1 MAHGRF
7 VWNELLTR
15 DTEAAKRFYATLI
28 GWSFRGVPMP
38 DGATYWVAEAGGQPA
53 AGIMAMPVDLPAGI
67 PPHWFEYLEVDD
79 VDSRVRLASQNGGRE
94 LRPAFDVPDVGR
106 LGFIADS
113 TGAVLGLMT
122 PTRKS

>member
-15 DTEAAKRFYATLI
+15 DVEAAKSFYGNLV
-28 GWSFRGVPMP
+28 GWTFKGMPMQ
-38 DGATYWVAEAGGQPA
+38 DGTYWVAESGGVPV
-53 AGIMAMPVDLPAGI
+53 AGIMAMPAEVPPGT

-79 VDSRVRLASQNGGRE
+79 VDARVRLATQSGGAV

-113 TGAVLGLMT
+113 TGAALGLMT
-122 PTRKS
+122 PAPKG